1 MKPQNT
7 LAKVW
12 VIILFMLASMSISAQ
27 AKCVLENNFFT
38 RQSQLDSFPLLHP
51 GCTKLRSI
59 RIYTSGITDLSA
71 LGSLKNIDSLTIQKT
86 AVTTLT
92 GLDSLERCVQFDM
105 WGNNSLTD
113 IKALKKLKYVGSAS
127 LGENLSL
134 TSLEGLSVDTASKI
148 IISGGKLK
156 SLKGLGARYCPRLYL
171 ANTSLDD
178 LSGHNLSNV
187 QYVILENVGN
197 INAIS
202 SINPDKLS
210 LYKSERLHDITPLN
224 ALTKLKWLDLAGNSN
239 LSWCSIDIICRNLDN
254 PDFTLRVYNNAKGC
268 RNINEIREGCFVRVE
283 SHENSHI
290 HISPQPVTDVINIS
304 GLLEDTPYRLI
315 NITGGQALSGMAY
328 ESIDISSLPAGM
340 YLLQLY
346 DKTYH
351 KLLKS
356 TKVVKM

>member
-1 MKPQNT
+1 
-7 LAKVW
+7 
-12 VIILFMLASMSISAQ
+12 MSISAQ
-27 AKCVLENNFFT
+27 AKCVLENNTFT

-51 GCTKLRSI
+51 GCTELERI
-59 RIYTSGITDLSA
+59 GIYTSGITDLSA
-71 LGSLKNIDSLTIQKT
+71 LGSLKNINSLTIYRT
-86 AVTTLT
+86 AITTLT
-92 GLDSLERCVQFDM
+92 GLDSLERCGHFDI
-105 WGNNSLTD
+105 WGNNSLID
-113 IKALKKLKYVGSAS
+113 IKALKKLKQVGTVSIVD
-127 LGENLSL
+127 NLSL
-134 TSLEGLSVDTASKI
+134 TSLEGMSVDTASQI

-156 SLKGLGARYCPRLYL
+156 SLKGLGAGYCPRLYL

-224 ALTKLKWLDLAGNSN
+224 ALTKLKWLEIWYNSN
-239 LSWCSIDIICRNLDN
+239 LSWCSVDFICKNLDN
-254 PDFTLRVYNNAKGC
+254 PDFTLEISYNNAKGC

-290 HISPQPVTDVINIS
+290 YISPQPVTDVINIS